1 MMPWELEERN
11 AKYIKRELKSEESE
25 DEYDTETA

>member
-11 AKYIKRELKSEESE
+11 ERYIKREFKEE
-25 DEYDTETA
+25 DEEDE

>member
-11 AKYIKRELKSEESE
+11 KRWIKRELKEEE
-25 DEYDTETA
+25 WVDE